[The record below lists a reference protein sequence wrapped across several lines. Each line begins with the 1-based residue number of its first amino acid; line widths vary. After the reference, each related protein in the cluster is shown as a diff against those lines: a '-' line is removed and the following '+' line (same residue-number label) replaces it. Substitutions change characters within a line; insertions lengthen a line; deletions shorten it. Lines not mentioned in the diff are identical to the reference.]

1 MIFCSPHSEPRSS
14 FNEMLYSSFMREL
27 LFPLE
32 EQKLLEMIRS
42 GEYDSIEIN
51 FKDKKM
57 KTLLLS
63 KTQDANKKLNEILSE
78 GDFQDIIL
86 KTHKGKVAAIK
97 NTVKIN
103 FD

>member
-1 MIFCSPHSEPRSS
+1 MNLFSKPATNDRPNFAVSS
-14 FNEMLYSSFMREL
+14 ILNEL
-27 LFPLE
+27 LYPSDE
-32 EQKLLEMIRS
+32 MKLLNMIRS
-42 GEYDSIEIN
+42 GEYDSIEIS

-57 KTLLLS
+57 KTIFLS
-63 KTQDANKKLNEILSE
+63 KTQDANKKLNEILSQ

-97 NTVKIN
+97 NTIKIN